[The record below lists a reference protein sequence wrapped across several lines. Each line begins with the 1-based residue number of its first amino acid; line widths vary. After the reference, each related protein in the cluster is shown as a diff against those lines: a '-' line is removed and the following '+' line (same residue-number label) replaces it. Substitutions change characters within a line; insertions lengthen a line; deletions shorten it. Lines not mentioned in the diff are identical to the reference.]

1 MTKLTVT
8 TAATVYT
15 VPNDK
20 VSIVKT
26 QAKAIKEKDDYI
38 DQLEYKIKNLK

>member
-1 MTKLTVT
+1 MANNYKNVMTTLTGT

-20 VSIVKT
+20 VSIVK
-26 QAKAIKEKDDYI
+26 
-38 DQLEYKIKNLK
+38 NLNATD